1 MLFLEHL
8 LMWGGVG
15 MILAAAGILAW
26 DLFLE
31 FQYRRAREK
40 AIMPLPPTPE
50 VRWRGALALLAWG
63 PMLLALG
70 IAVVPSGMAG
80 VRVSQA
86 SGTLAGTLYPGV
98 HFVMPLVENVVP
110 CVV

>member
-31 FQYRRAREK
+31 FQYRQARERN

-50 VRWRGALALLAWG
+50 VRWRGALALALLAWG

-70 IAVVPSGMAG
+70 IVVVPSGNG
-80 VRVSQA
+80 GSSR
-86 SGTLAGTLYPGV
+86 
-98 HFVMPLVENVVP
+98 
-110 CVV
+110 